1 VKDRGLFSESM
12 FKTKFFL
19 LACAVGLISG
29 GCNTDKPAMSSS
41 SSDNIST
48 EANYWVTTP
57 DKSLL
62 LGAMKADGNT
72 AITASMPVIEI
83 DTAQKFQPT
92 DGFGFSLTGGSAMLI
107 NQKLSPQKRTET
119 LKELFGKSENDISVS
134 YLRVSIGASDL
145 DEKVFTYCD
154 GKADPEL
161 KRFSLREDEKN
172 VIPVLKEILQINPD
186 IKIMGS
192 PWTAPPWMKDNN
204 SFKGGSLLPK
214 YYPAFANYFVKYIQ
228 GMEKH
233 GIRIDAIT
241 IQNEPENPKNM
252 PSMLMTANEQAE
264 FIKKHLGPAFE
275 SNNIKTKIILFDHN
289 CDHPEYPITILNDAE
304 AKKYVD
310 GSAFHLYLGEIN
322 ALTKVHEAHPD
333 RNIYFTE
340 QWTSPEGTFGGDLI
354 WHTVNLTVGA
364 SRNWSRNV
372 LEWNLAADPK
382 FDPHTDEGGCTMCQG
397 ALTIDTDTVT
407 RNVSYY
413 IIGHAS
419 KFISPGS
426 VRIASTLPEGLANV
440 AFRRPD
446 GKIVVLVANEK
457 NEARELGIRCAG
469 KVAAINLPPGAV
481 ATVEL

>member
-1 VKDRGLFSESM
+1 M
-12 FKTKFFL
+12 FKSKFFL
-19 LACAVGLISG
+19 IACAVGLISG
-29 GCNTDKPAMSSS
+29 GCNKDKSSVSGSSTDTAL
-41 SSDNIST
+41 T
-48 EANYWVTTP
+48 AATYWVTTP

-62 LGAMKADGNT
+62 LSAMKTEGN
-72 AITASMPVIEI
+72 AVNTASMPVIEI

-92 DGFGFSLTGGSAMLI
+92 DGFGFALTGGSAMLI
-107 NQKLSPQKRTET
+107 NKKLSPQKRTEI

-145 DEKVFTYCD
+145 DEKAFTYCD
-154 GKADPEL
+154 GKPDPEL
-161 KRFSLREDEKN
+161 KGFSLREDEKN
-172 VIPVLKEILQINPD
+172 VIPVLKQILQINPD

-204 SFKGGSLLPK
+204 SFKGGSLRPK

-228 GMEKH
+228 GMEKQ
-233 GIRIDAIT
+233 GIPIDAIT
-241 IQNEPENPKNM
+241 IQNEPENPNNK
-252 PSMLMTANEQAE
+252 PSMVMTAKEQGE
-264 FIKKHLGPAFE
+264 FIKNHLGPAFK
-275 SNNIKTKIILFDHN
+275 SNNIKTKIVLFDHN
-289 CDHPEYPITILNDAE
+289 CDHPEYPITILNDVE

-322 ALTKVHEAHPD
+322 ALTKVYEAHPD
-333 RNIYFTE
+333 KNIYFTE
-340 QWTSPEGTFGGDLI
+340 QWTSPEGSFGGDLI

-382 FDPHTDEGGCTMCQG
+382 FNPHTDEGGCTMCQG
-397 ALTIDTDTVT
+397 ALTIDNDSVT

-419 KFISPGS
+419 KFIPSGS
-426 VRIASTLPEGLANV
+426 VRVASTLPDGLANV

-457 NEARELGIRCAG
+457 NEVRELGIRCAG
-469 KVAAINLPPGAV
+469 KVTAISLPPGAV

>member
-1 VKDRGLFSESM
+1 M
-12 FKTKFFL
+12 FKSKFFL
-19 LACAVGLISG
+19 IACAVGLISG
-29 GCNTDKPAMSSS
+29 GCSKDKSSVSGSSTDTAL
-41 SSDNIST
+41 T
-48 EANYWVTTP
+48 AATYWVTTP

-62 LGAMKADGNT
+62 LSAMKTEGN
-72 AITASMPVIEI
+72 AVNTASMPVIEI

-92 DGFGFSLTGGSAMLI
+92 DGFGFALTGGSAMLI
-107 NQKLSPQKRTET
+107 NKKLSPQKRTEI

-145 DEKVFTYCD
+145 DEKAFTYCD
-154 GKADPEL
+154 GKPDPEL
-161 KRFSLREDEKN
+161 KGFSLREDEKN
-172 VIPVLKEILQINPD
+172 VIPVLKQILQINPD

-204 SFKGGSLLPK
+204 SFKGGSLRPK

-228 GMEKH
+228 GMEKQ
-233 GIRIDAIT
+233 GIPIDAIT
-241 IQNEPENPKNM
+241 IQNEPENPNNK
-252 PSMLMTANEQAE
+252 PSMVMTAKEQGE
-264 FIKKHLGPAFE
+264 FIKNHLGPAFK
-275 SNNIKTKIILFDHN
+275 SNNIKTKIVLFDHN
-289 CDHPEYPITILNDAE
+289 CDHPEYPITILNDVE

-322 ALTKVHEAHPD
+322 ALTKVYEAHPD
-333 RNIYFTE
+333 KNIYFTE
-340 QWTSPEGTFGGDLI
+340 QWTSPEGSFGGDLI

-382 FDPHTDEGGCTMCQG
+382 FNPHTDEGGCTMCQG
-397 ALTIDTDTVT
+397 ALTIDNDSVT

-419 KFISPGS
+419 KFIPSGS
-426 VRIASTLPEGLANV
+426 VRVASTLPDGLANV

-457 NEARELGIRCAG
+457 NEVRELGIRCAG
-469 KVAAINLPPGAV
+469 KVTAISLPPGAV